1 MTGISVYKEI
11 FISIDDLESRVAVLE
26 DGTLMEIYIERE
38 ERQSGS
44 IYKGRVANVLPGM
57 QAAFVDIGLER
68 NAFLCKDDLEAG
80 MGEEEYEAFKNA
92 SIKDILKVGQETIV
106 QIVKESIGT
115 KGARVTT
122 AITLPGRYL
131 VLLPTASYVGVSR
144 RIENEE
150 ERRRLKV
157 VAETSR
163 PDGVGLIVRTAAEGR
178 TREEL
183 SRDLEAL
190 VKLWERIQAKSKTVK
205 SPALVHQELTL
216 VYKVIRDLFT
226 DDVDRLIVDS
236 VSEYEKILDLMEI
249 FSPELKSRVHLHNDR
264 RALFELHGIDREID
278 KALRRQIWLESG
290 AHLII
295 DKTEALT
302 VIDVNTGKFIG
313 RTNLADTILKTNL
326 EAVKEITH
334 QMRLRDMGGIIIVDF
349 IDMDRHDDKSRLLHA
364 LSEAL
369 KRDRTTTHLVGMTDL
384 GLVQITRKRVGRDL
398 EDTLREKCPHCK
410 AIGSVHTY
418 QTNRIRA
425 EREIKKMALDPKAE
439 AIKVIVHPKVALLMV
454 GWEGEEMQRLERSIR
469 RPVYLRVDRDGDR
482 DKLTLAAMTARE
494 GEERLR
500 PLRQGLEAE
509 VTIDDT
515 FGANLQ
521 SGLAV
526 VEGHIVEVLHAGN
539 MVGERIRVT
548 VSHANRWL
556 CQAHL
561 KK

>member
-1 MTGISVYKEI
+1 MYKEI

-26 DGTLMEIYIERE
+26 DGRLMEIYIERE

-92 SIKDILKVGQETIV
+92 SIKDMLKVGQETMV

-122 AITLPGRYL
+122 GITLPGRYL

-144 RIENEE
+144 RIESEE
-150 ERRRLKV
+150 ERRRLKQL
-157 VAETSR
+157 AETNR
-163 PDGVGLIVRTAAEGR
+163 PDGIGLIVRTAADSR
-178 TREEL
+178 SREEL
-183 SRDLEAL
+183 LRDLEAL
-190 VKLWERIQAKSKTVK
+190 VKLWDRIREKAKTQKP
-205 SPALVHQELTL
+205 PALVHQELTL

-226 DDVDRLIVDS
+226 EDVDRLIVDS
-236 VSEYEKILDLMEI
+236 QSEYEKIVDLMDI
-249 FSPELKSRVHLHNDR
+249 FSPELKSRVHLHRDR
-264 RALFELHGIDREID
+264 RPLFELHGIDKEIER
-278 KALRRQIWLESG
+278 AIRRQVWLESG

-313 RTNLADTILKTNL
+313 RSNLADTILKTNL

-334 QMRLRDMGGIIIVDF
+334 QMRLRDLGGIIIVDF
-349 IDMDRHDDKSRLLHA
+349 IDMDRHDDKIRLLHA
-364 LSEAL
+364 LGEAL

-398 EDTLREKCPHCK
+398 EDQLRETCPDCK
-410 AIGSVHTY
+410 GVGTINTF
-418 QTNRIRA
+418 QTVRIRA
-425 EREIKKMALDPKAE
+425 EREVRRTALDPRAE
-439 AIKVIVHPKVALLMV
+439 AIKLIVHPRVALAML
-454 GWEGEEMQRLERSIR
+454 GWEGEEMQRLEKAMR
-469 RPVYLRVDRDGDR
+469 RPVYLRTDRDSARDR
-482 DKLTLAAMTARE
+482 VDVQSMGAKEA
-494 GEERLR
+494 EERIR
-500 PLRQGLEAE
+500 PLKLGYECEAL
-509 VTIDDT
+509 VDDT

-521 SGLAV
+521 SGLTV
-526 VEGHIVEVLHAGN
+526 VEGQIVEVLHAGN
-539 MVGERIRVT
+539 MVGDRVRVHIT
-548 VSHANRWL
+548 NSNRWF
-556 CQAHL
+556 CQAQV

>member
-1 MTGISVYKEI
+1 MYKEI

-26 DGTLMEIYIERE
+26 DGRLVEIYIERE

-80 MGEEEYEAFKNA
+80 MGEDEYEAFKNA
-92 SIKDILKVGQETIV
+92 SIKDILKVGQETMI

-122 AITLPGRYL
+122 GITLPGRYL

-144 RIENEE
+144 RIDSEE
-150 ERRRLKV
+150 ERRRLKQL
-157 VAETSR
+157 ADQHR
-163 PDGVGLIVRTAAEGR
+163 PEGVGLIVRTAADGR
-178 TREEL
+178 TKEEL
-183 SRDLEAL
+183 LRDLEAL
-190 VKLWERIQAKSKTVK
+190 VKLWERIREKARTMKA
-205 SPALVHQELTL
+205 PALVHQELTL

-226 DDVDRLIVDS
+226 EDVDRLIVDS
-236 VSEYEKILDLMEI
+236 PSEYEKIVDLMDI

-264 RALFELHGIDREID
+264 RPLFELHGIDKEIE
-278 KALRRQIWLESG
+278 KALRRQVWLESG

-313 RTNLADTILKTNL
+313 RSNLADTILKTNL
-326 EAVKEITH
+326 EAVREITH
-334 QMRLRDMGGIIIVDF
+334 QLRLRDLGGIIIVDF
-349 IDMDRHDDKSRLLHA
+349 IDMDRHEDKIRLLHA
-364 LSEAL
+364 LGEAL

-398 EDTLREKCPHCK
+398 EDTLRETCPHCK
-410 AIGSVHTY
+410 GVGTINTF
-418 QTNRIRA
+418 QTVRVRA
-425 EREIKKMALDPKAE
+425 ERDVRRCALDPRAE
-439 AIKVIVHPKVALLMV
+439 AVKVIVHPRVAQSMI
-454 GWEGEEMQRLERSIR
+454 GWEGEEMQRLEKAVR
-469 RPVYLRVDRDGDR
+469 RAVYLRTDRDASRDR
-482 DKLTLAAMTARE
+482 VDVQGLGARE
-494 GEERLR
+494 AEERLKA
-500 PLRQGLEAE
+500 LKVGFECEALVE
-509 VTIDDT
+509 DT
-515 FGANLQ
+515 FGPNLQ

-526 VEGHIVEVLHAGN
+526 VDGHVVEVLHAGN
-539 MVGERIRVT
+539 MVGDRVKVT
-548 VSHANRWL
+548 VSHSNRWYA
-556 CQAHL
+556 QAQV

>member
-1 MTGISVYKEI
+1 MYKEI
-11 FISIDDLESRVAVLE
+11 FISVDDLESRVAVLE

-80 MGEEEYEAFKNA
+80 MGEEEYDAFRNA

-122 AITLPGRYL
+122 GITLPGRYL

-144 RIENEE
+144 RIESEE
-150 ERRRLKV
+150 ERRRLKS
-157 VAETSR
+157 VADSNR
-163 PDGVGLIVRTAAEGR
+163 PEGVGLIVRTAAEGR

-183 SRDLEAL
+183 VRDLEAL
-190 VKLWERIQAKSKTVK
+190 VKLWERIKEKGKKMRPPS
-205 SPALVHQELTL
+205 LVHQELTL

-226 DDVDRLIVDS
+226 EDVDRLIVDS
-236 VSEYEKILDLMEI
+236 AQEYEKILELMEI
-249 FSPELKSRVHLHNDR
+249 FSPELKTRVHLHNDR
-264 RALFELHGIDREID
+264 RPLFELHGIDKEID
-278 KALRRQIWLESG
+278 KALRRQVWLDSG

-313 RTNLADTILKTNL
+313 RSNLSDTILKTNL

-334 QMRLRDMGGIIIVDF
+334 QMRLRDIGGIVIVDF
-349 IDMDRHDDKSRLLHA
+349 IDMDRHDDKVRLMNA

-398 EDTLREKCPHCK
+398 EDTLRENCSHCK
-410 AIGSVHTY
+410 GVGTVNTY
-418 QTNRIRA
+418 QTIRIRA
-425 EREIKKMALDPKAE
+425 EREIRRMALDPRAESVKAT
-439 AIKVIVHPKVALLMV
+439 VHPRVAQLMV
-454 GWEGEEMQRLERSIR
+454 GWEGEEMQRLEKQTR
-469 RPVYLRVDRDGDR
+469 RPVHLRVDREYPRDR
-482 DKLTLAAMTARE
+482 IDLHTLHGKEAE
-494 GEERLR
+494 DRLR
-500 PLRQGLEAE
+500 PLRGGQESEAY
-509 VTIDDT
+509 IDDT
-515 FGANLQ
+515 FGSNLQ

-526 VEGHIVEVLHAGN
+526 VDGHLVEVLHAGN
-539 MVGERIRVT
+539 MVGERVRVSIT
-548 VSHANRWL
+548 SSNRWY
-556 CQAHL
+556 CQAQV

>member
-1 MTGISVYKEI
+1 MYKEI
-11 FISIDDLESRVAVLE
+11 FINVDDLESRVAVLE
-26 DGTLMEIYIERE
+26 DGRLVEIYIERE

-44 IYKGRVANVLPGM
+44 IYKGKVANVLPGM

-92 SIKDILKVGQETIV
+92 SIKDILKVGQETMV

-122 AITLPGRYL
+122 GITLPGRYL

-144 RIENEE
+144 RIGSEE
-150 ERRRLKV
+150 ERRRLKQI
-157 VAETSR
+157 ADSNR
-163 PDGVGLIVRTAAEGR
+163 PDGTGLIVRTAADGR
-178 TREEL
+178 SREEL
-183 SRDLEAL
+183 LRDLEAL
-190 VKLWERIQAKSKTVK
+190 VKLWERIRDKAKTLKPPS
-205 SPALVHQELTL
+205 LVHQELTL

-226 DDVDRLIVDS
+226 EDVDRLIVDS
-236 VSEYEKILDLMEI
+236 QSEHEKIVDLMDI

-264 RALFELHGIDREID
+264 RPLFELHGIDKEID
-278 KALRRQIWLESG
+278 KATRRQVWLESG

-334 QMRLRDMGGIIIVDF
+334 QMRLRDLGGIIIVDF
-349 IDMDRHDDKSRLLHA
+349 IDMDRHEDKIRLLHA
-364 LSEAL
+364 LGEAL

-398 EDTLREKCPHCK
+398 EDTLRETCSECK
-410 AIGSVHTY
+410 GVGTMSTFQTVH
-418 QTNRIRA
+418 IRA
-425 EREIKKMALDPKAE
+425 EREVRRAALDPRAE
-439 AIKVIVHPKVALLMV
+439 AVKVIVHPRVALSMI
-454 GWEGEEMQRLERSIR
+454 GWEGEEMQRLEKAVR
-469 RPVYLRVDRDGDR
+469 RPVYLRTDRESTRDRVD
-482 DKLTLAAMTARE
+482 LQTMSARE
-494 GEERLR
+494 AEERLK
-500 PLRQGLEAE
+500 PLRAGYECEAL
-509 VTIDDT
+509 IDDT

-521 SGLAV
+521 SGLTV
-526 VEGHIVEVLHAGN
+526 IEGQIVEVLHAGN
-539 MVGERIRVT
+539 MVGDRVRVH
-548 VSHANRWL
+548 VSNANRWF
-556 CQAHL
+556 CQAQV

>member
-1 MTGISVYKEI
+1 MYKEI

-26 DGTLMEIYIERE
+26 DGTLMEIYVERE

-122 AITLPGRYL
+122 GITLPGRYL

-150 ERRRLKV
+150 ERRRLKQ
-157 VAETSR
+157 VADSNR
-163 PDGVGLIVRTAAEGR
+163 PDGIGLIVRTAADGR

-183 SRDLEAL
+183 VRDLEAL
-190 VKLWERIQAKSKTVK
+190 VKLWERICSKSKTVR

-236 VSEYEKILDLMEI
+236 PTEYEKIIDLMDI
-249 FSPELKSRVHLHNDR
+249 FSPELKSRVHLHSDR
-264 RALFELHGIDREID
+264 RPVFELHGIDKEID

-349 IDMDRHDDKSRLLHA
+349 IDMDRHDDKVRLMNA
-364 LSEAL
+364 LSDAL
-369 KRDRTTTHLVGMTDL
+369 RRDRTTTHLVGMTDL

-398 EDTLREKCPHCK
+398 EDTLREKCSECK
-410 AIGSVHTY
+410 GVGTTNTF
-418 QTNRIRA
+418 QTIRVRA
-425 EREIKKMALDPKAE
+425 EREIRRMALDPRAE
-439 AIKVIVHPKVALLMV
+439 ALRVTVHPRVALAMV
-454 GWEGEEMQRLERSIR
+454 GWEGEEMQRLEKAVR
-469 RPVYLRVDRDGDR
+469 RPIYLRTNREWHRDRVDLQVLQARD
-482 DKLTLAAMTARE
+482 A
-494 GEERLR
+494 EERLKPAR
-500 PLRQGLEAE
+500 VGLDIE
-509 VTIDDT
+509 VFIDAT
-515 FGANLQ
+515 FGDNLQ
-521 SGLAV
+521 SALAV
-526 VEGHIVEVLHAGN
+526 LDSQLCEVLHAGN
-539 MVGERIRVT
+539 MVGERVRIHVT
-548 VSHANRWL
+548 HSNRWY
-556 CQAHL
+556 CQAQV

>member
-1 MTGISVYKEI
+1 MYKEI
-11 FISIDDLESRVAVLE
+11 FISIDDLESRVAVME
-26 DGTLMEIYIERE
+26 DGRLVEIYIERE

-80 MGEEEYEAFKNA
+80 MGEDEYEAFKNA
-92 SIKDILKVGQETIV
+92 SIKDMLKVGQETMI

-122 AITLPGRYL
+122 GITLPGRYL

-144 RIENEE
+144 RIESEE
-150 ERRRLKV
+150 ERRRLKQL
-157 VAETSR
+157 ADQHR
-163 PDGVGLIVRTAAEGR
+163 PEGVGLIVRTAADGR
-178 TREEL
+178 SKEEL
-183 SRDLEAL
+183 LRDLEAL
-190 VKLWERIQAKSKTVK
+190 VKLWERIREKAKTMKA
-205 SPALVHQELTL
+205 PALVHQELTL

-226 DDVDRLIVDS
+226 EDVDRLIVDS
-236 VSEYEKILDLMEI
+236 SSEHEKIVDLMDI

-264 RALFELHGIDREID
+264 RPLFELHGIDKEIE
-278 KALRRQIWLESG
+278 KALRRQVWLESG

-313 RTNLADTILKTNL
+313 RSNLADTILKTNL

-334 QMRLRDMGGIIIVDF
+334 QLRLRDLGGIIIVDF
-349 IDMDRHDDKSRLLHA
+349 IDMDRHEDKIRLLHA
-364 LSEAL
+364 LGEAL

-398 EDTLREKCPHCK
+398 EDTLRETCPHCK
-410 AIGSVHTY
+410 GVGTVNTF
-418 QTNRIRA
+418 QTVRVRA
-425 EREIKKMALDPKAE
+425 ERDIRRCALDPRAE
-439 AIKVIVHPKVALLMV
+439 AVKVIVHPRVAQSMI
-454 GWEGEEMQRLERSIR
+454 GWEGEEMQRLEKAVR
-469 RPVYLRVDRDGDR
+469 RPVYLRTDRDAARDR
-482 DKLTLAAMTARE
+482 VDVHGLGARE
-494 GEERLR
+494 AEDRLK
-500 PLRQGLEAE
+500 PLRVGLESEALIE
-509 VTIDDT
+509 DT
-515 FGANLQ
+515 FGPNLQ

-526 VEGHIVEVLHAGN
+526 VDGHVVEVLHAGN
-539 MVGERIRVT
+539 MVGDRVRVGVT
-548 VSHANRWL
+548 HSNRWYA
-556 CQAHL
+556 QAQV